1 MTESAQIE
9 NLVQQGETL
18 LWRGQT
24 EGFPVGYWLGFGFFT
39 LFVIGLFVLPATYY
53 LLTGDVLM
61 NITLNGRPLTETQSS
76 DVVSAIWSM
85 FGLVLVFFVL
95 IVLFTVHRLSRSY
108 GVTDQNLIIQARFF
122 FSNVR
127 RLPLESVIQHSM
139 TTRGDLITAKFQ
151 CLPSRSFVQKI
162 YGVGEFCFHDFRD
175 PDGHFPSIISAALA
189 KARARQKP
197 TEALS

>member
-1 MTESAQIE
+1 MTESMQIE
-9 NLVQQGETL
+9 SFVQKGETL

-24 EGFPVGYWLGFGFFT
+24 EGFPVGYWLGLGLSA

-53 LLTGDVLM
+53 LLTGDVLV
-61 NITLNGRPLTETQSS
+61 NITLNGRPLAESQSS

-85 FGLVLVFFVL
+85 CGLIVILLVL

-108 GVTDQNLIIQARFF
+108 GVTDQSLIIQGRIFF
-122 FSNVR
+122 PNVR
-127 RLPLESVIQHSM
+127 QYRM

-151 CLPSRSFVQKI
+151 YLPSRSFIQKI
-162 YGVGEFCFHDFRD
+162 YGIGEFCFHDFRD

-189 KARARQKP
+189 KARARQNP

>member
-1 MTESAQIE
+1 MTERMQIE
-9 NLVQQGETL
+9 SFAQKGETL

-24 EGFPVGYWLGFGFFT
+24 EGFPVGYWLGLGLIA

-53 LLTGDVLM
+53 LLTGDVLV
-61 NITLNGRPLTETQSS
+61 NITLNGRPLAETQSS

-85 FGLVLVFFVL
+85 FGLILVFFVL

-122 FSNVR
+122 FPNVR
-127 RLPLESVIQHSM
+127 RLPLASVIQHSM
-139 TTRGDLITAKFQ
+139 ATRGDLITAKFQ
-151 CLPSRSFVQKI
+151 YLPSRSSVQKI
-162 YGVGEFCFHDFRD
+162 YGIGEFCFHDFRD

>member
-1 MTESAQIE
+1 MTESTQIE
-9 NLVQQGETL
+9 SFVQKGETL

-61 NITLNGRPLTETQSS
+61 NITLNGRPLAEAQSS
-76 DVVSAIWSM
+76 DVISAIWSM
-85 FGLVLVFFVL
+85 CGLIVIFLVL

-108 GVTDQNLIIQARFF
+108 GVTDQNLIIQRRFF
-122 FSNVR
+122 FPSVR
-127 RLPLESVIQHSM
+127 HLPLVSVIQHSM

-151 CLPSRSFVQKI
+151 YLPSRSFVQKI
-162 YGVGEFCFHDFRD
+162 YGIGEFCFHDFRD
-175 PDGHFPSIISAALA
+175 PNGHFPSIISAALA
-189 KARARQKP
+189 KARARQNP